1 MTLSAAVGA
10 PAPITIGDKTLS
22 ASPVNLFD
30 LGTIE
35 ETVRTLILQSAAR
48 AAVGLPPDAAKLLLD
63 NATLQAVE
71 VSYASQKVLA
81 YLNTFDGACRY
92 VEASL
97 QALHPDVRAA
107 DIKAAFKK
115 YPDQYAQAV
124 ATVSRISGVAGD
136 GTEGAG
142 KGEGQGGA

>member
-48 AAVGLPPDAAKLLLD
+48 AAVGLPPDAAKMLLD

-97 QALHPDVRAA
+97 RPLHPDV
-107 DIKAAFKK
+107 KAAEIGAAFRKN
-115 YPDQYAQAV
+115 PDQYATAI
-124 ATVSRISGVAGD
+124 ATVSRISGITGD
-136 GTEGAG
+136 GSEGAG
-142 KGEGQGGA
+142 KGEGPEGA